1 MQQDSNFQIKDVDL
15 MISVIDNGVGISEK
29 NIPKL
34 FTNFGKLK
42 ET

>member
-1 MQQDSNFQIKDVDL
+1 
-15 MISVIDNGVGISEK
+15 MISVIDNGVGISEE